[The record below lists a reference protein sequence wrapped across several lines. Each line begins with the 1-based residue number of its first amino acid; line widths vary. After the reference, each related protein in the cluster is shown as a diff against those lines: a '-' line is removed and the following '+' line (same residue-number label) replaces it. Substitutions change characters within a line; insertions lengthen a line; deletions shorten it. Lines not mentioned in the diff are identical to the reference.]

1 MNEELT
7 MLPVADIYPH
17 PDNPRKDVGDVTEL
31 ADSVKKRGILQN
43 LTVMPGHWTNGEWS
57 DEGYTT
63 LIGHRRTAAAKQ
75 AGIESAPCRIV
86 TGLTKNEQVSMMLE
100 ENMQRN
106 DLTIYEQA
114 ESFQLMLD
122 LGDTVET
129 LSDKTGFSKA
139 TIYHRLNLAK
149 LDHDVIKEKENDESF
164 QMSLKDMYELEKID
178 DVKERNRILSKAT
191 SSSNLKYEVERTVK
205 ERERKKFK
213 EEILSKIKELGIP
226 ESTENIQWNY
236 SEYEKMQVIELW
248 DYEGAR
254 LEPIEDTENVYY
266 RENGYYIYIC
276 RKKGADEIENEETE
290 GAAVDPKKKI
300 DKQIDKQIDEK
311 SKCIEEYTQTIKE
324 KIQEFADMIY
334 QEKIKIEDNRT
345 DMQVIIR
352 LCMKVGFE
360 NYDWETACG
369 MIDENFC
376 DYDED
381 EDKEKI
387 SKIMSMA
394 KRLPVTV
401 HLIGNL
407 IEAIKWKTLWRS
419 WNNTLNIENA
429 TIYMETYQEL
439 RRYGFQLEEDE
450 LKILKGTHPVYTEI
464 ADLTKQKEELS

>member
-1 MNEELT
+1 MSEELT

-31 ADSVKKRGILQN
+31 ADSIAKRGILQN
-43 LTVMPGHWTNGEWS
+43 LTVMPGHWMPDGEWS
-57 DEGYTT
+57 EDGYTT
-63 LIGHRRTAAAKQ
+63 LIGHRRTAAAKL

-86 TGLTKNEQVSMMLE
+86 TGLTKNEQISMMLE

-205 ERERKKFK
+205 EQERKKVK
-213 EEILSKIKELGIP
+213 EEILSKVKELGIP

-236 SEYEKMQVIELW
+236 SEYEKMQAIDLW
-248 DYEGAR
+248 NYVGAR

-276 RKKGADEIENEETE
+276 RKKDAAGENEDDGAGKSGRKKRQELIEEKGRRISEIEKNIKNKLEEF
-290 GAAVDPKKKI
+290 VDML
-300 DKQIDKQIDEK
+300 
-311 SKCIEEYTQTIKE
+311 YH
-324 KIQEFADMIY
+324 
-334 QEKIKIEDNRT
+334 EKIKIENNLT

-352 LCMKVGFE
+352 LCMEVEFE
-360 NYDWETACG
+360 NYGWEDACG
-369 MIDENFC
+369 MIDENFY

-407 IEAIKWKTLWRS
+407 IEAIKEKTLWQS
-419 WNNTLNIENA
+419 CNSTLNIENA

-450 LKILKGTHPVYTEI
+450 LKILKGTHPMYTEI

>member
-122 LGDTVET
+122 LGDTVES
-129 LSDKTGFSKA
+129 LSEKTGFAKS

-191 SSSNLKYEVERTVK
+191 SSSDLKYEVERTVK
-205 ERERKKFK
+205 ELERKRIK
-213 EEILSKIKELGIP
+213 EEILSKIKELGIQ
-226 ESTENIQWNY
+226 ESTKNIQWDGEFETLQTIN
-236 SEYEKMQVIELW
+236 LW
-248 DYEGAR
+248 NPEEAR
-254 LEPIEDTENVYY
+254 FEPIEDIENVYY
-266 RENGYYIYIC
+266 RDNGYYIYIC

-290 GAAVDPKKKI
+290 DAAVDPEKK
-300 DKQIDKQIDEK
+300 IDKQIDEK
-311 SKCIEEYTQTIKE
+311 SKCIAEFMNTIKE
-324 KIQEFADMIY
+324 KIQEFVDMLY
-334 QEKIKIEDNRT
+334 HEKIKIEDNLT
-345 DMQVIIR
+345 DMQVMIR
-352 LCMKVGFE
+352 LCMEVGFE
-360 NYDWETACG
+360 NYGWEDACG

-394 KRLPVTV
+394 KRLTVTV

-407 IEAIKWKTLWRS
+407 IEAIKWKKLWKS
-419 WNNTLNIENA
+419 WNNTLDIENA
-429 TIYMETYQEL
+429 TIYLKVYQEL

-450 LKILKGTHPVYTEI
+450 LKILKGTHPLYSEI

>member
-129 LSDKTGFSKA
+129 LSNKTGFSKA

-164 QMSLKDMYELEKID
+164 QMSLKDMYELEKIE

-191 SSSNLKYEVERTVK
+191 SSSDLKYEVERTVK
-205 ERERKKFK
+205 ELERKRIK
-213 EEILSKIKELGIP
+213 EEILSKIKELGIQ
-226 ESTENIQWNY
+226 ESTKNIQWDGEFETLQTIN
-236 SEYEKMQVIELW
+236 LW
-248 DYEGAR
+248 NPEEAR
-254 LEPIEDTENVYY
+254 FEPIEDTEDMYY
-266 RENGYYIYIC
+266 RDNGYYIYIC
-276 RKKGADEIENEETE
+276 RKKGTDETENEEIE
-290 GAAVDPKKKI
+290 DAAVDPEKK
-300 DKQIDKQIDEK
+300 IDKQIDEK
-311 SKCIEEYTQTIKE
+311 SKCIAEFMNTIKE
-324 KIQEFADMIY
+324 KIQEFVDMLY
-334 QEKIKIEDNRT
+334 HEKIKIEDNLT
-345 DMQVIIR
+345 DMQVMIR
-352 LCMKVGFE
+352 LCMEVGFE
-360 NYDWETACG
+360 NYDWEYACG
-369 MIDENFC
+369 MIDENFD

-394 KRLPVTV
+394 KRLPETV

-407 IEAIKWKTLWRS
+407 IEAIKYKTLWKD
-419 WNNTLNIENA
+419 WNNELDVENA
-429 TIYMETYQEL
+429 TIYLKVYQEL

-450 LKILKGTHPVYTEI
+450 LKILKGTHTLYTEI

>member
-1 MNEELT
+1 MSEELT

-57 DEGYTT
+57 YEGYTT

-122 LGDTVET
+122 LGDTVES
-129 LSDKTGFSKA
+129 LSEKTGFAKS

-178 DVKERNRILSKAT
+178 DVKERNRILSKAA

-205 ERERKKFK
+205 EQERKKVK
-213 EEILSKIKELGIP
+213 EEILSKVKELGIP

-236 SEYEKMQVIELW
+236 SEYEKMQAIDLW
-248 DYEGAR
+248 NYVGAR

-276 RKKGADEIENEETE
+276 RKKDAAGENEDDGAGKSGRKKRQELIEEKGRRISEIEKNIKNKLEEF
-290 GAAVDPKKKI
+290 VDML
-300 DKQIDKQIDEK
+300 
-311 SKCIEEYTQTIKE
+311 YH
-324 KIQEFADMIY
+324 
-334 QEKIKIEDNRT
+334 EKIKIENNLT

-352 LCMKVGFE
+352 LCMEVEFE
-360 NYDWETACG
+360 NYGWEDACG

-407 IEAIKWKTLWRS
+407 IEAIKWKTLWKS
-419 WNNTLNIENA
+419 WNNELNVENA
-429 TIYMETYQEL
+429 TIYMEVYKEL

-450 LKILKGTHPVYTEI
+450 LKILKGTHPLYTEI

>member
-1 MNEELT
+1 MSEELT

-31 ADSVKKRGILQN
+31 ADSIAKRGILQN
-43 LTVMPGHWTNGEWS
+43 LTVMPGHWMPDGEWS
-57 DEGYTT
+57 EDGYTT
-63 LIGHRRTAAAKQ
+63 LIGHRRTAAAKL
-75 AGIESAPCRIV
+75 ARIESAPCRIV
-86 TGLTKNEQVSMMLE
+86 TGLTKNEQISMMLE

-122 LGDTVET
+122 LGDTVES
-129 LSDKTGFSKA
+129 LSEKTGFAKS

-191 SSSNLKYEVERTVK
+191 SSRNLKYEVERTVK
-205 ERERKKFK
+205 ERERKKVK
-213 EEILSKIKELGIP
+213 EEILSKVKELGIP

-236 SEYEKMQVIELW
+236 SEYEKMQVIDLW

-266 RENGYYIYIC
+266 RESGCYIYIC
-276 RKKGADEIENEETE
+276 RKKGADETENEETE
-290 GAAVDPKKKI
+290 DAAVDPEEK
-300 DKQIDKQIDEK
+300 IDKQIDEK

-324 KIQEFADMIY
+324 KMQEFVDMLY
-334 QEKIKIEDNRT
+334 HEKIKVEDNLT

-352 LCMKVGFE
+352 LCMKAGFE
-360 NYDWETACG
+360 IYGWEDACG

-381 EDKEKI
+381 DDKEKI

-407 IEAIKWKTLWRS
+407 IDAMRWKTLWQS
-419 WNNTLNIENA
+419 WNNVLCVENA
-429 TIYMETYQEL
+429 TIYMEAYQEL

-450 LKILKGTHPVYTEI
+450 LKILKGTHPLYTEI

>member
-191 SSSNLKYEVERTVK
+191 SSSDLKYEVERTVK
-205 ERERKKFK
+205 ELERKRIK
-213 EEILSKIKELGIP
+213 EEILSKIKELGIQ
-226 ESTENIQWNY
+226 ESTKNIQWDGEFETLQTIN
-236 SEYEKMQVIELW
+236 LW
-248 DYEGAR
+248 NPEEAR
-254 LEPIEDTENVYY
+254 FEPIEDTEDMYY
-266 RENGYYIYIC
+266 RDNGYYIYIC
-276 RKKGADEIENEETE
+276 RKKGTDETENEETE
-290 GAAVDPKKKI
+290 DAAVDPEKK
-300 DKQIDKQIDEK
+300 IDKQIDEK
-311 SKCIEEYTQTIKE
+311 SKCIAEFMNTIKE
-324 KIQEFADMIY
+324 KIQEFVDMLY
-334 QEKIKIEDNRT
+334 QEKIKIEDNLT

-360 NYDWETACG
+360 NYDWQIACE
-369 MIDENFC
+369 MIDENFY

-381 EDKEKI
+381 EDEEKI
-387 SKIMSMA
+387 SKTMSMA

-407 IEAIKWKTLWRS
+407 IEAIEGKTLWQDG
-419 WNNTLNIENA
+419 NNVLCVENA

-450 LKILKGTHPVYTEI
+450 LKILKGTHPMYTEI

>member
-1 MNEELT
+1 MSEELT

-31 ADSVKKRGILQN
+31 ADSIAKRGILQN
-43 LTVMPGHWTNGEWS
+43 LTVMPGHWMPDGEWS
-57 DEGYTT
+57 EDGYTT
-63 LIGHRRTAAAKQ
+63 LIGHRRTAAAKL

-86 TGLTKNEQVSMMLE
+86 TGLTKNEQISMMLE

-226 ESTENIQWNY
+226 ESTENIQWNH
-236 SEYEKMQVIELW
+236 SEYEKMQVIDLW
-248 DYEGAR
+248 DYKGAR

-266 RENGYYIYIC
+266 RESGCYIYIC
-276 RKKGADEIENEETE
+276 RKKGADEIENED
-290 GAAVDPKKKI
+290 AAVDPEEK
-300 DKQIDKQIDEK
+300 IDKQIDEK
-311 SKCIEEYTQTIKE
+311 SKCIEEYTKTIKE
-324 KIQEFADMIY
+324 KIQEFAHMLH
-334 QEKIKIEDNRT
+334 QEKIKVEDNLT

-352 LCMKVGFE
+352 LCMKAGFE
-360 NYDWETACG
+360 IYGWEDACG

-381 EDKEKI
+381 DDKEKI

-407 IEAIKWKTLWRS
+407 IEVMRWKTLWQS

-450 LKILKGTHPVYTEI
+450 LKILKGTHPLYTEI
-464 ADLTKQKEELS
+464 ADLIKQKEELS

>member
-1 MNEELT
+1 MSEELT

-31 ADSVKKRGILQN
+31 ADSIAKRGILQN
-43 LTVMPGHWTNGEWS
+43 LTVMPGHWMPDGEWS
-57 DEGYTT
+57 EEGYTT
-63 LIGHRRTAAAKQ
+63 LIGHRRTAAAKLT
-75 AGIESAPCRIV
+75 GIESAPCRIV
-86 TGLTKNEQVSMMLE
+86 TGLTKNEQISMMLE

-178 DVKERNRILSKAT
+178 DVKERNRILSKAA

-205 ERERKKFK
+205 EQERKKVK
-213 EEILSKIKELGIP
+213 EEILSKVKELGIP

-236 SEYEKMQVIELW
+236 SEYEKMQAIDLW
-248 DYEGAR
+248 NCVGAR

-276 RKKGADEIENEETE
+276 RKKDAAGENEDDGAGKSGRKKRQELIEEKGRRISEIEKNIKNKLEEF
-290 GAAVDPKKKI
+290 VDML
-300 DKQIDKQIDEK
+300 
-311 SKCIEEYTQTIKE
+311 YH
-324 KIQEFADMIY
+324 
-334 QEKIKIEDNRT
+334 EKIKIEDNLT
-345 DMQVIIR
+345 DMQVMIR
-352 LCMKVGFE
+352 LCMEVGFE

-369 MIDENFC
+369 MIDENFY

-387 SKIMSMA
+387 SKIMSLA
-394 KRLPVTV
+394 KRLPETV

-407 IEAIKWKTLWRS
+407 IEAIKWKTLWQS
-419 WNNTLNIENA
+419 WNNELDVENA
-429 TIYMETYQEL
+429 TIYMEVYKEL

-450 LKILKGTHPVYTEI
+450 LKILKGTHTLYTEI

>member
-1 MNEELT
+1 MRQKT
-7 MLPVADIYPH
+7 
-17 PDNPRKDVGDVTEL
+17 
-31 ADSVKKRGILQN
+31 KKQK
-43 LTVMPGHWTNGEWS
+43 VQQ
-57 DEGYTT
+57 
-63 LIGHRRTAAAKQ
+63 LIR
-75 AGIESAPCRIV
+75 
-86 TGLTKNEQVSMMLE
+86 
-100 ENMQRN
+100 
-106 DLTIYEQA
+106 
-114 ESFQLMLD
+114 
-122 LGDTVET
+122 
-129 LSDKTGFSKA
+129 
-139 TIYHRLNLAK
+139 
-149 LDHDVIKEKENDESF
+149 
-164 QMSLKDMYELEKID
+164 
-178 DVKERNRILSKAT
+178 
-191 SSSNLKYEVERTVK
+191 
-205 ERERKKFK
+205 
-213 EEILSKIKELGIP
+213 
-226 ESTENIQWNY
+226 
-236 SEYEKMQVIELW
+236 
-248 DYEGAR
+248 
-254 LEPIEDTENVYY
+254 
-266 RENGYYIYIC
+266 
-276 RKKGADEIENEETE
+276 
-290 GAAVDPKKKI
+290 KKKI
-300 DKQIDKQIDEK
+300 DKKIDKQIDEK

-450 LKILKGTHPVYTEI
+450 LKILKGTHPMYTEI
-464 ADLTKQKEELS
+464 ADLTKQKEELQNA

>member
-1 MNEELT
+1 MSEELT

-31 ADSVKKRGILQN
+31 ADSIAKRGILQN
-43 LTVMPGHWTNGEWS
+43 LTVMPGHWMPDGEWS
-57 DEGYTT
+57 EEGYTT
-63 LIGHRRTAAAKQ
+63 LIGHRRTAAAKLT
-75 AGIESAPCRIV
+75 GIESAPCRIV
-86 TGLTKNEQVSMMLE
+86 TGLTKNEQISMMLE

-106 DLTIYEQA
+106 DLTIYELA
-114 ESFQLMLD
+114 ESFQLMLG

-178 DVKERNRILSKAT
+178 DVKERNRILSKAA

-205 ERERKKFK
+205 EQERKKVK
-213 EEILSKIKELGIP
+213 EEILSKVKELGIP

-236 SEYEKMQVIELW
+236 SEYEKMQAIDLW
-248 DYEGAR
+248 NYVGAR

-276 RKKGADEIENEETE
+276 RKKDAAGENEDDGAGKSGRKKRQELIEEKGRRISEIEKNIKNKLEEF
-290 GAAVDPKKKI
+290 VDML
-300 DKQIDKQIDEK
+300 
-311 SKCIEEYTQTIKE
+311 YH
-324 KIQEFADMIY
+324 
-334 QEKIKIEDNRT
+334 EKIKIEDNLT
-345 DMQVIIR
+345 DMQVMIR
-352 LCMKVGFE
+352 LCMEVGFE

-369 MIDENFC
+369 MIDENFY

-387 SKIMSMA
+387 SKIMSLA
-394 KRLPVTV
+394 KRLPETV

-407 IEAIKWKTLWRS
+407 IEAIKWKTLWQS
-419 WNNTLNIENA
+419 WNNELDVENA
-429 TIYMETYQEL
+429 TIYMEVYKEL

-450 LKILKGTHPVYTEI
+450 LKILKGTHTLYTEI

>member
-63 LIGHRRTAAAKQ
+63 LIGHRRTEAAKQ

-122 LGDTVET
+122 LGDTVES
-129 LSDKTGFSKA
+129 LSEKTGFAKS

-191 SSSNLKYEVERTVK
+191 SSSDLKYEVERTVK
-205 ERERKKFK
+205 ELERKRIK
-213 EEILSKIKELGIP
+213 EEILSKIKELGIQ
-226 ESTENIQWNY
+226 ESTKNIQWDGEFETLQTIN
-236 SEYEKMQVIELW
+236 LW
-248 DYEGAR
+248 NPEEAR
-254 LEPIEDTENVYY
+254 FEPIEDTEDMYY
-266 RENGYYIYIC
+266 RDNGYYIYIC
-276 RKKGADEIENEETE
+276 RKKGTDETENEETE
-290 GAAVDPKKKI
+290 DAAVDPEKK
-300 DKQIDKQIDEK
+300 IDKQIDEK
-311 SKCIEEYTQTIKE
+311 SKCIAEFMNTIKE
-324 KIQEFADMIY
+324 KIQEFVDMLY
-334 QEKIKIEDNRT
+334 HEKIKIEDNLT

-352 LCMKVGFE
+352 LCMEVGFE
-360 NYDWETACG
+360 NYDWETACE
-369 MIDENFC
+369 MIDENFY

-387 SKIMSMA
+387 FKIMSMA
-394 KRLPVTV
+394 KRLPETV

-407 IEAIKWKTLWRS
+407 IEAIKWKKLWQS
-419 WNNTLNIENA
+419 WNNELDVENA
-429 TIYMETYQEL
+429 TIYLKVYQEL

-450 LKILKGTHPVYTEI
+450 LKILKGTHPLYTEI

>member
-43 LTVMPGHWTNGEWS
+43 LTVMPGHWTNGDWC

-122 LGDTVET
+122 LGDTVES
-129 LSDKTGFSKA
+129 LSEKTGFAKS

-149 LDHDVIKEKENDESF
+149 LDHDVIKEKEDDESF

-205 ERERKKFK
+205 ERERKKVK
-213 EEILSKIKELGIP
+213 EEILS
-226 ESTENIQWNY
+226 
-236 SEYEKMQVIELW
+236 
-248 DYEGAR
+248 
-254 LEPIEDTENVYY
+254 
-266 RENGYYIYIC
+266 
-276 RKKGADEIENEETE
+276 
-290 GAAVDPKKKI
+290 
-300 DKQIDKQIDEK
+300 
-311 SKCIEEYTQTIKE
+311 
-324 KIQEFADMIY
+324 
-334 QEKIKIEDNRT
+334 
-345 DMQVIIR
+345 
-352 LCMKVGFE
+352 
-360 NYDWETACG
+360 
-369 MIDENFC
+369 
-376 DYDED
+376 
-381 EDKEKI
+381 
-387 SKIMSMA
+387 
-394 KRLPVTV
+394 
-401 HLIGNL
+401 
-407 IEAIKWKTLWRS
+407 
-419 WNNTLNIENA
+419 
-429 TIYMETYQEL
+429 
-439 RRYGFQLEEDE
+439 
-450 LKILKGTHPVYTEI
+450 
-464 ADLTKQKEELS
+464 

>member
-1 MNEELT
+1 MSEELT

-122 LGDTVET
+122 LGDTVES
-129 LSDKTGFSKA
+129 LSEKTGFAKS

-149 LDHDVIKEKENDESF
+149 LDHDVIKEKEDDESF

-191 SSSNLKYEVERTVK
+191 SSSDLKYEVERTVK
-205 ERERKKFK
+205 ELERKRIK
-213 EEILSKIKELGIP
+213 EEILSKIKELGIQ
-226 ESTENIQWNY
+226 ESTKNIQWDGEFETLQTIN
-236 SEYEKMQVIELW
+236 LW
-248 DYEGAR
+248 NPEEAR
-254 LEPIEDTENVYY
+254 FEPIEDTENVYY
-266 RENGYYIYIC
+266 RDNGYYIYIC
-276 RKKGADEIENEETE
+276 RKKGADEIENEETAE
-290 GAAVDPKKKI
+290 TEDAAVDPEKK
-300 DKQIDKQIDEK
+300 IDKQIDEK
-311 SKCIEEYTQTIKE
+311 SKCIAEFMNTIKE
-324 KIQEFADMIY
+324 KIQEFADMLHH
-334 QEKIKIEDNRT
+334 EKIKIKDNLT

-352 LCMKVGFE
+352 LCMEVGFE
-360 NYDWETACG
+360 DYGLEDACG
-369 MIDENFC
+369 MIDENFY

-419 WNNTLNIENA
+419 WNNTLDIENA

-450 LKILKGTHPVYTEI
+450 LKILKGTHPMYTEI

>member
-1 MNEELT
+1 MSEELT

-31 ADSVKKRGILQN
+31 ADSIAKRGILQN
-43 LTVMPGHWTNGEWS
+43 LTVMPGHWMPDGEWS
-57 DEGYTT
+57 EDRYTT
-63 LIGHRRTAAAKQ
+63 LIGHRRTAAAKL
-75 AGIESAPCRIV
+75 AGIESAPCCIV
-86 TGLTKNEQVSMMLE
+86 TGLTKNEQISMMLE

-122 LGDTVET
+122 LGDTVES
-129 LSDKTGFSKA
+129 LSEKTGFAKS

-226 ESTENIQWNY
+226 ESTENIQWNH
-236 SEYEKMQVIELW
+236 SEYEKMQVIDLW
-248 DYEGAR
+248 DYKGAR

-266 RENGYYIYIC
+266 RDNGCYIYIC
-276 RKKGADEIENEETE
+276 RKKGTDETENEETE
-290 GAAVDPKKKI
+290 DAAVDPEEK
-300 DKQIDKQIDEK
+300 IDKQIDEK
-311 SKCIEEYTQTIKE
+311 SKCIEEYTKTIKE
-324 KIQEFADMIY
+324 KIQEFADMLY
-334 QEKIKIEDNRT
+334 HEKIKIEDNLT

-360 NYDWETACG
+360 NYDWEDACG
-369 MIDENFC
+369 IIDENFY

-381 EDKEKI
+381 DDKEKI

-394 KRLPVTV
+394 KRLPVTI

-407 IEAIKWKTLWRS
+407 IEAMRWKTLWKS
-419 WNNTLNIENA
+419 WNNVLCVENA

-450 LKILKGTHPVYTEI
+450 LKILKGTHPLYTEI

>member
-1 MNEELT
+1 MSEELT

-31 ADSVKKRGILQN
+31 ADSIAKRGILQN
-43 LTVMPGHWTNGEWS
+43 LTVMPGHWMPDGEWS
-57 DEGYTT
+57 EDGYTT
-63 LIGHRRTAAAKQ
+63 LIGHRRTAAAKL

-86 TGLTKNEQVSMMLE
+86 TGLTKNEQISMMLE

-191 SSSNLKYEVERTVK
+191 SSSDLKYEVERTVK
-205 ERERKKFK
+205 ELERKRIK
-213 EEILSKIKELGIP
+213 EEILSKIKELGIQ
-226 ESTENIQWNY
+226 ESTKNIQWDGEFETLQTIN
-236 SEYEKMQVIELW
+236 LW
-248 DYEGAR
+248 NPEEAR
-254 LEPIEDTENVYY
+254 FEPIEDIEDMYY
-266 RENGYYIYIC
+266 RDNGYYIYIC
-276 RKKGADEIENEETE
+276 RKKGTDEIENEETAE
-290 GAAVDPKKKI
+290 TEDAAVDPEKK
-300 DKQIDKQIDEK
+300 IDKQIDEK
-311 SKCIEEYTQTIKE
+311 SKCIAEFMNTIKE
-324 KIQEFADMIY
+324 KIQEFVDMLY
-334 QEKIKIEDNRT
+334 HEKIKIEDNLT
-345 DMQVIIR
+345 DMQVMIR

-360 NYDWETACG
+360 NYDWKTACG
-369 MIDENFC
+369 MIDENFY

-407 IEAIKWKTLWRS
+407 IEAIKWKTLWQS

-450 LKILKGTHPVYTEI
+450 LKILKGTHPLYTEI

>member
-122 LGDTVET
+122 LGDTVES
-129 LSDKTGFSKA
+129 LSEKTGFAKS

-191 SSSNLKYEVERTVK
+191 SSSDLKYEVERTVK
-205 ERERKKFK
+205 ELERKRIK
-213 EEILSKIKELGIP
+213 EEILSKIKELGIQ
-226 ESTENIQWNY
+226 ESTKNIQWDGEFETLQTIN
-236 SEYEKMQVIELW
+236 LW
-248 DYEGAR
+248 NPEEAR
-254 LEPIEDTENVYY
+254 FEPIEDTEDMYY
-266 RENGYYIYIC
+266 RDNGYYIYIC
-276 RKKGADEIENEETE
+276 RKKGTDETENEETE
-290 GAAVDPKKKI
+290 DAAVDPEKK
-300 DKQIDKQIDEK
+300 IDKQIDEK
-311 SKCIEEYTQTIKE
+311 SKCIAEFMNTIKE
-324 KIQEFADMIY
+324 KIQEFVDMLY
-334 QEKIKIEDNRT
+334 HEKIKIEDNLT

-352 LCMKVGFE
+352 LCMEVGFE
-360 NYDWETACG
+360 NYDWETACE
-369 MIDENFC
+369 MIDENFY

-387 SKIMSMA
+387 SKIMSLA
-394 KRLPVTV
+394 KRLPETV

-450 LKILKGTHPVYTEI
+450 LKILKGTHPMYTEI

>member
-1 MNEELT
+1 MSEELT

-31 ADSVKKRGILQN
+31 ADSIAKRGILQN
-43 LTVMPGHWTNGEWS
+43 LTVMPGHWMPDGEWS
-57 DEGYTT
+57 EDGYTT
-63 LIGHRRTAAAKQ
+63 LIGHRRTAAAKL
-75 AGIESAPCRIV
+75 AGIGSAPCRIV
-86 TGLTKNEQVSMMLE
+86 IGLNKNEQISMMLE

-178 DVKERNRILSKAT
+178 DVKERK
-191 SSSNLKYEVERTVK
+191 
-205 ERERKKFK
+205 RKKVK
-213 EEILSKIKELGIP
+213 EEILSKIEELGIP

-236 SEYEKMQVIELW
+236 SEYEKMQVINLW

-266 RENGYYIYIC
+266 RNNGYYIYIC
-276 RKKGADEIENEETE
+276 RKKGTDETENEETE
-290 GAAVDPKKKI
+290 GAAVDPKKK
-300 DKQIDKQIDEK
+300 IDKQIDEK

-324 KIQEFADMIY
+324 KIQEFTDMLY
-334 QEKIKIEDNRT
+334 HEKIKIEDNLT

-352 LCMKVGFE
+352 LCMEVGFE
-360 NYDWETACG
+360 DYGLEDACG
-369 MIDENFC
+369 MIDENFY

-407 IEAIKWKTLWRS
+407 IEAIKRKRLWQS

-429 TIYMETYQEL
+429 TIYMEAYQEL
-439 RRYGFQLEEDE
+439 RRYGFKLEEDE
-450 LKILKGTHPVYTEI
+450 LKILKGTHPLYTEI

>member
-122 LGDTVET
+122 LGDTVES
-129 LSDKTGFSKA
+129 LSEKTGFAKS

-191 SSSNLKYEVERTVK
+191 SSSDLKYEVERTVK
-205 ERERKKFK
+205 ELERKRIK
-213 EEILSKIKELGIP
+213 EEILSKIKELGIQ
-226 ESTENIQWNY
+226 ESTKNIRWDGEFETLQTINLWNPK
-236 SEYEKMQVIELW
+236 E
-248 DYEGAR
+248 AR
-254 LEPIEDTENVYY
+254 FEPIEDTEDMYY
-266 RENGYYIYIC
+266 RDNGYYIYIC
-276 RKKGADEIENEETE
+276 RKKGTDETENEETE
-290 GAAVDPKKKI
+290 DAAVDPEKK
-300 DKQIDKQIDEK
+300 IDKQIDEK
-311 SKCIEEYTQTIKE
+311 SKCIAEFMNTIKE
-324 KIQEFADMIY
+324 KIQEFVDMLY
-334 QEKIKIEDNRT
+334 HEKIKIEDNLT

-352 LCMKVGFE
+352 LCMEVGFE

-369 MIDENFC
+369 MIDENFY

-387 SKIMSMA
+387 SKIMSLA
-394 KRLPVTV
+394 KRLPETV

-407 IEAIKWKTLWRS
+407 IEAIKRKTLWQS
-419 WNNTLNIENA
+419 WNNELDVENA
-429 TIYMETYQEL
+429 TIYMEVYKEL

-450 LKILKGTHPVYTEI
+450 LKILKGTHTLYTEI

>member
-31 ADSVKKRGILQN
+31 ADSIAKRHILQN
-43 LTVMPGHWTNGEWS
+43 LTVMPGHWMPDGEWS
-57 DEGYTT
+57 EDGYTT
-63 LIGHRRTAAAKQ
+63 LIGHRRTAAAKL

-86 TGLTKNEQVSMMLE
+86 TGLTKNEQISMMLE

-106 DLTIYEQA
+106 DLTINEQA

-122 LGDTVET
+122 LGDTVES
-129 LSDKTGFSKA
+129 LSEKTGFAKS

-149 LDHDVIKEKENDESF
+149 LDHDVIKKKEDDESF

-205 ERERKKFK
+205 ERERKKVK

-226 ESTENIQWNY
+226 ESTENIQWNN
-236 SEYEKMQVIELW
+236 SEYEKMQAIDLW
-248 DYEGAR
+248 NYVGAR

-276 RKKGADEIENEETE
+276 RKKGTDEIENEETE

-300 DKQIDKQIDEK
+300 DKQIDEK
-311 SKCIEEYTQTIKE
+311 SKCIEEYTQKIKE
-324 KIQEFADMIY
+324 KIQEFADMLY
-334 QEKIKIEDNRT
+334 QEKIKIEDNLT

-352 LCMKVGFE
+352 LCMEVGFE
-360 NYDWETACG
+360 DYGLEDACG

-381 EDKEKI
+381 EDEEKI
-387 SKIMSMA
+387 SKTMSMA

-407 IEAIKWKTLWRS
+407 IEAIKRKSLWRS
-419 WNNTLNIENA
+419 WNNTLDIENA
-429 TIYMETYQEL
+429 TIYMEAYQEL

-450 LKILKGTHPVYTEI
+450 LKILKGTHPLYTEI

>member
-122 LGDTVET
+122 LGDTVES
-129 LSDKTGFSKA
+129 LSEKTGFAKS

-191 SSSNLKYEVERTVK
+191 SSSDLKYEVERTVK
-205 ERERKKFK
+205 ELERKRIK
-213 EEILSKIKELGIP
+213 EEILSKIKELGIQ
-226 ESTENIQWNY
+226 ESTKNIQWDGEFETLQTIN
-236 SEYEKMQVIELW
+236 LW
-248 DYEGAR
+248 NPEETR
-254 LEPIEDTENVYY
+254 FEPIEDTEDMYY
-266 RENGYYIYIC
+266 RDNGYYIYIC
-276 RKKGADEIENEETE
+276 RKKGTDETE
-290 GAAVDPKKKI
+290 DAAVDPEKK
-300 DKQIDKQIDEK
+300 IDKQIDEK
-311 SKCIEEYTQTIKE
+311 SNCIEEYTNTIKE
-324 KIQEFADMIY
+324 KIQEFADMLY
-334 QEKIKIEDNRT
+334 HEKIKIEDNLT
-345 DMQVIIR
+345 DMQVMIR

-360 NYDWETACG
+360 NYDWEYACV
-369 MIDENFC
+369 MIDENFY

-387 SKIMSMA
+387 FKIMSMA
-394 KRLPVTV
+394 KRLPETV

-407 IEAIKWKTLWRS
+407 IEAIKWKTLWQS

-429 TIYMETYQEL
+429 TIYMEAYQEL

-450 LKILKGTHPVYTEI
+450 LKILKGTHTLYTEI

>member
-57 DEGYTT
+57 YEGYTT
-63 LIGHRRTAAAKQ
+63 LIGHRRTAQ
-75 AGIESAPCRIV
+75 PSRPYRSAPCRIV

-122 LGDTVET
+122 LGDTVES
-129 LSDKTGFSKA
+129 LSEKTGFAKS

-178 DVKERNRILSKAT
+178 DVKERNRILSKAA

-205 ERERKKFK
+205 EQERKKVK
-213 EEILSKIKELGIP
+213 EEILSKVKELGIP

-236 SEYEKMQVIELW
+236 SEYEKMQAIDLW
-248 DYEGAR
+248 NYVGAR

-276 RKKGADEIENEETE
+276 RKKDAAGENEDDGAGKSGRKKRQELIEEKGRRISEIEKNIKNKLEEF
-290 GAAVDPKKKI
+290 VDML
-300 DKQIDKQIDEK
+300 
-311 SKCIEEYTQTIKE
+311 YH
-324 KIQEFADMIY
+324 
-334 QEKIKIEDNRT
+334 EKIKIENNLT

-352 LCMKVGFE
+352 LCMEVEFE
-360 NYDWETACG
+360 NYGWEDACG

-407 IEAIKWKTLWRS
+407 IEAIKWKTLWKS
-419 WNNTLNIENA
+419 WNNELNVENA
-429 TIYMETYQEL
+429 TIYMEVYKEL

-450 LKILKGTHPVYTEI
+450 LKILKGTHTLYTEI

>member
-1 MNEELT
+1 MSEELT

-31 ADSVKKRGILQN
+31 ADSIAKRGILQN
-43 LTVMPGHWTNGEWS
+43 LTVMPGHWMPDGEWS
-57 DEGYTT
+57 EEGYTT
-63 LIGHRRTAAAKQ
+63 LIGHRRTAAAKLT
-75 AGIESAPCRIV
+75 GIESAPCRIV
-86 TGLTKNEQVSMMLE
+86 TGLTKNEQISMMLE

-106 DLTIYEQA
+106 DLTIYELA

-178 DVKERNRILSKAT
+178 DVKERNRILSKAA

-205 ERERKKFK
+205 EQERKKVK
-213 EEILSKIKELGIP
+213 EEILSKVKELGIP

-236 SEYEKMQVIELW
+236 SEYEKMQAIDLW
-248 DYEGAR
+248 NYVGAR

-276 RKKGADEIENEETE
+276 RKKDAAGENEDDGAGKSGRKKRQELIEEKGRRISEIEKNIKNKLEEF
-290 GAAVDPKKKI
+290 VDML
-300 DKQIDKQIDEK
+300 
-311 SKCIEEYTQTIKE
+311 YH
-324 KIQEFADMIY
+324 
-334 QEKIKIEDNRT
+334 EKIKIEDNLT
-345 DMQVIIR
+345 DMQVMIR
-352 LCMKVGFE
+352 LCMEVGFE

-369 MIDENFC
+369 MIDENFY

-387 SKIMSMA
+387 SKIMSLA
-394 KRLPVTV
+394 KRLPETV

-407 IEAIKWKTLWRS
+407 IEAIKWKTLWQS
-419 WNNTLNIENA
+419 WNNELDVENA
-429 TIYMETYQEL
+429 TIYMEVYKEL

-450 LKILKGTHPVYTEI
+450 LKILKGTHTLYTEI

>member
-1 MNEELT
+1 MSEELT

-31 ADSVKKRGILQN
+31 ADSIAKRGILQN
-43 LTVMPGHWTNGEWS
+43 LTVMPGHWMPDGEWS
-57 DEGYTT
+57 EDGYTT
-63 LIGHRRTAAAKQ
+63 LIGHRRTAAAKL

-86 TGLTKNEQVSMMLE
+86 TGLTKNEQISMMLE

-122 LGDTVET
+122 LGDTVES
-129 LSDKTGFSKA
+129 LSEKTGFAKS

-205 ERERKKFK
+205 ERERKKVK
-213 EEILSKIKELGIP
+213 EEILSKVKELGIP

-236 SEYEKMQVIELW
+236 SEYEKMQEF
-248 DYEGAR
+248 
-254 LEPIEDTENVYY
+254 
-266 RENGYYIYIC
+266 
-276 RKKGADEIENEETE
+276 
-290 GAAVDPKKKI
+290 VDML
-300 DKQIDKQIDEK
+300 
-311 SKCIEEYTQTIKE
+311 YH
-324 KIQEFADMIY
+324 
-334 QEKIKIEDNRT
+334 EKIKVEDNLT

-352 LCMKVGFE
+352 LCMKARFE
-360 NYDWETACG
+360 IYGWEDACG

-381 EDKEKI
+381 DDKEKI

-407 IEAIKWKTLWRS
+407 IDAMRWKTLWQSR
-419 WNNTLNIENA
+419 NNTLNIENA

-450 LKILKGTHPVYTEI
+450 LKILKGTHPLYTEI

>member
-122 LGDTVET
+122 LGDTVES
-129 LSDKTGFSKA
+129 LSGKTGFAKS

-191 SSSNLKYEVERTVK
+191 SSSDLKYEVERTVK
-205 ERERKKFK
+205 ELERKRIK
-213 EEILSKIKELGIP
+213 EEILSKIKELGIQ
-226 ESTENIQWNY
+226 ESTKNIQWDGEFETLQTIN
-236 SEYEKMQVIELW
+236 LW
-248 DYEGAR
+248 NPEEAR
-254 LEPIEDTENVYY
+254 FEPIEDTEDMYY
-266 RENGYYIYIC
+266 RDNGYYIYIC
-276 RKKGADEIENEETE
+276 RKKGADEIENEETAE
-290 GAAVDPKKKI
+290 TEDAAVDPEKK
-300 DKQIDKQIDEK
+300 IDKQIDEK
-311 SKCIEEYTQTIKE
+311 SKCIAEFMNTIKE
-324 KIQEFADMIY
+324 KIQEFADMLY
-334 QEKIKIEDNRT
+334 HEKIKIEDNLT

-352 LCMKVGFE
+352 LCMEVGFE
-360 NYDWETACG
+360 NYGWEDACG

-407 IEAIKWKTLWRS
+407 IEAIKWKTLWKS
-419 WNNTLNIENA
+419 WNNELNVENA
-429 TIYMETYQEL
+429 TIYMEVYKEL

-450 LKILKGTHPVYTEI
+450 LKILKGTHPLYTEI

>member
-86 TGLTKNEQVSMMLE
+86 TGLTKNEQISMMLE

-191 SSSNLKYEVERTVK
+191 SSSDLKYEVERTVK
-205 ERERKKFK
+205 ELERKRIK
-213 EEILSKIKELGIP
+213 EEILSKIKELGIQ
-226 ESTENIQWNY
+226 ESTKNIQWDGEFETLQTIN
-236 SEYEKMQVIELW
+236 LW
-248 DYEGAR
+248 NPEEAR
-254 LEPIEDTENVYY
+254 FEPIEDTEDMYY
-266 RENGYYIYIC
+266 RDNGYYIYIC

-290 GAAVDPKKKI
+290 DAAVDPEKK
-300 DKQIDKQIDEK
+300 IDKQIDEK
-311 SKCIEEYTQTIKE
+311 SKCIAEFMNTIKE
-324 KIQEFADMIY
+324 KIQEFVDMLY
-334 QEKIKIEDNRT
+334 HEKIKIEDNLT
-345 DMQVIIR
+345 DMQVMIR
-352 LCMKVGFE
+352 LCMEVGFE

-369 MIDENFC
+369 MIDENFY

-387 SKIMSMA
+387 SKIMSLA
-394 KRLPVTV
+394 KRLPETV

-407 IEAIKWKTLWRS
+407 IEAIKWKTLWQS
-419 WNNTLNIENA
+419 WNNELDVENA
-429 TIYMETYQEL
+429 TIYMEVYKEL

-450 LKILKGTHPVYTEI
+450 LKILKGTHTLYTEI

>member
-1 MNEELT
+1 MSEELT

-31 ADSVKKRGILQN
+31 ADSIAKRGILQN
-43 LTVMPGHWTNGEWS
+43 LTVMPGHWMPDGEWS
-57 DEGYTT
+57 EDGYTT
-63 LIGHRRTAAAKQ
+63 LIGHRRTAAAKLT
-75 AGIESAPCRIV
+75 GIESAPCRIV
-86 TGLTKNEQVSMMLE
+86 TGLTKNEQISMMLE

-122 LGDTVET
+122 LGDTVES
-129 LSDKTGFSKA
+129 LSEKTGFAKS

-149 LDHDVIKEKENDESF
+149 LDHDVIKKKEDDESF

-178 DVKERNRILSKAT
+178 DVKERNRILSKAA

-205 ERERKKFK
+205 EQERKKVK
-213 EEILSKIKELGIP
+213 EEILSKVKELGIP

-236 SEYEKMQVIELW
+236 SEYEKMQAIDLW
-248 DYEGAR
+248 NYVGAR

-276 RKKGADEIENEETE
+276 RKKDAAGENEDDGAGKSGRKKRQELIEEKGRRISEIEKNIKNKLEEF
-290 GAAVDPKKKI
+290 VDML
-300 DKQIDKQIDEK
+300 
-311 SKCIEEYTQTIKE
+311 YH
-324 KIQEFADMIY
+324 
-334 QEKIKIEDNRT
+334 EKIKIEDNLT
-345 DMQVIIR
+345 DMQVMIR
-352 LCMKVGFE
+352 LCMEVGFE

-369 MIDENFC
+369 MIDENFY

-387 SKIMSMA
+387 SKIMSLA
-394 KRLPVTV
+394 KRLPETV

-407 IEAIKWKTLWRS
+407 IEAIKWKTLWQS
-419 WNNTLNIENA
+419 WNNELDVENA
-429 TIYMETYQEL
+429 TIYMEVYKEL

-450 LKILKGTHPVYTEI
+450 LKILKGTHTLYTEI

>member
-1 MNEELT
+1 MSEELT

-31 ADSVKKRGILQN
+31 ADSIAKRGILQN
-43 LTVMPGHWTNGEWS
+43 LTVMPGHWMPDGEWS
-57 DEGYTT
+57 EEGYTT
-63 LIGHRRTAAAKQ
+63 LIGHRRTAAAKLT
-75 AGIESAPCRIV
+75 GIESAPCRIV
-86 TGLTKNEQVSMMLE
+86 TGLTKNEQISMMLE

-178 DVKERNRILSKAT
+178 DVKERNRILSKAA

-205 ERERKKFK
+205 EQERKKVK
-213 EEILSKIKELGIP
+213 EEILSKVKELGIP

-236 SEYEKMQVIELW
+236 SEYEKMQAIDLW
-248 DYEGAR
+248 NYVGAR

-276 RKKGADEIENEETE
+276 RKKDAAGENEDDGAGKSGRKKRQELIEEKGRRISEIEKNIKNKLEEF
-290 GAAVDPKKKI
+290 VDML
-300 DKQIDKQIDEK
+300 
-311 SKCIEEYTQTIKE
+311 YH
-324 KIQEFADMIY
+324 
-334 QEKIKIEDNRT
+334 EKIKIENNLT

-352 LCMKVGFE
+352 LCMEVEFE
-360 NYDWETACG
+360 NYGWEDACG

-407 IEAIKWKTLWRS
+407 IEAIKWKTLWKS
-419 WNNTLNIENA
+419 WNNELNVENA
-429 TIYMETYQEL
+429 TIYMEVYKEL

-450 LKILKGTHPVYTEI
+450 LKILKGTHPLYTEI
-464 ADLTKQKEELS
+464 ADLTKQKEELQNA

>member
-86 TGLTKNEQVSMMLE
+86 TGLTKNEQISMMLE

-191 SSSNLKYEVERTVK
+191 SSSDLKYEVERTVK
-205 ERERKKFK
+205 ELERKRIK
-213 EEILSKIKELGIP
+213 EEILSKIKELGIQ
-226 ESTENIQWNY
+226 ESTKNIQWDGEFETLQTIN
-236 SEYEKMQVIELW
+236 LW
-248 DYEGAR
+248 NPEEAR
-254 LEPIEDTENVYY
+254 FEPIEDTEDMYY
-266 RENGYYIYIC
+266 RDNGYYIYIC
-276 RKKGADEIENEETE
+276 RKKGTDETENEETE
-290 GAAVDPKKKI
+290 DAAVDPEKK
-300 DKQIDKQIDEK
+300 IDKQIDEK
-311 SKCIEEYTQTIKE
+311 SKCIAEFMNTIKE
-324 KIQEFADMIY
+324 KIQEFVDMLY
-334 QEKIKIEDNRT
+334 HEKIKIEDNLT
-345 DMQVIIR
+345 DMQVMIR
-352 LCMKVGFE
+352 LCMEVGFE
-360 NYDWETACG
+360 NHDWEYACV
-369 MIDENFC
+369 MIDENFD

-394 KRLPVTV
+394 KRLPETV

-407 IEAIKWKTLWRS
+407 IEAIKWKTLWQS
-419 WNNTLNIENA
+419 WNNELDVENA
-429 TIYMETYQEL
+429 TIYLKVYQEL

-450 LKILKGTHPVYTEI
+450 LKILKGTHPLYTEI

>member
-129 LSDKTGFSKA
+129 LSNKTGFSKA

-164 QMSLKDMYELEKID
+164 QMSLKDMYELEKIE

-191 SSSNLKYEVERTVK
+191 SSSDLKYEVERTVK
-205 ERERKKFK
+205 ERERKKVK
-213 EEILSKIKELGIP
+213 EEIRSKLKELGIP
-226 ESTENIQWNY
+226 ETTENIQWNY
-236 SEYEKMQVIELW
+236 SEYEKMQAIDLW
-248 DYEGAR
+248 NYVGAR

-276 RKKGADEIENEETE
+276 RKKDAAGENEDDGAGKSGRKKRQELIEEKGRRISEIEKNIKNKLEEF
-290 GAAVDPKKKI
+290 VDML
-300 DKQIDKQIDEK
+300 
-311 SKCIEEYTQTIKE
+311 YH
-324 KIQEFADMIY
+324 
-334 QEKIKIEDNRT
+334 EKIKIENNLT

-352 LCMKVGFE
+352 LCMEVEFE
-360 NYDWETACG
+360 NYGWEDACG

-407 IEAIKWKTLWRS
+407 IEAIKWKTLWKS
-419 WNNTLNIENA
+419 WNNELNVENA
-429 TIYMETYQEL
+429 TIYMEVYKEL

-450 LKILKGTHPVYTEI
+450 LKILKGTHPLYTEI

>member
-122 LGDTVET
+122 LGDTVES
-129 LSDKTGFSKA
+129 LSEKTGFAKS

-149 LDHDVIKEKENDESF
+149 LDHDVIKEKEDDESF

-191 SSSNLKYEVERTVK
+191 SSSDLKYEVERTVK
-205 ERERKKFK
+205 ERERKKVK
-213 EEILSKIKELGIP
+213 EEIRSKLKELGIQ
-226 ESTENIQWNY
+226 ESTKNIQWDGEFETLQTIN
-236 SEYEKMQVIELW
+236 LW
-248 DYEGAR
+248 NPEEAR
-254 LEPIEDTENVYY
+254 FEPIEDTEDMYY
-266 RENGYYIYIC
+266 RDNGYYIYIC
-276 RKKGADEIENEETE
+276 RKKGTDETENEETE
-290 GAAVDPKKKI
+290 DAAVDPEKK
-300 DKQIDKQIDEK
+300 IDKQIDEK
-311 SKCIEEYTQTIKE
+311 SKCIAEFMNTIKE
-324 KIQEFADMIY
+324 KIQEFADMLY

-352 LCMKVGFE
+352 LCMEVGFE
-360 NYDWETACG
+360 NYDWETVCG

-387 SKIMSMA
+387 FKIMSMA

-407 IEAIKWKTLWRS
+407 IEAINWKTLWQD
-419 WNNTLNIENA
+419 WNNVLCVENA
-429 TIYMETYQEL
+429 TIYMKAYQEL

-450 LKILKGTHPVYTEI
+450 LKILKGTHPMYTEI

>member
-1 MNEELT
+1 MSEELT

-31 ADSVKKRGILQN
+31 ADSIAKRGILQN
-43 LTVMPGHWTNGEWS
+43 LTVMPGHWMPDGEWS
-57 DEGYTT
+57 EDGYTT
-63 LIGHRRTAAAKQ
+63 LIGHRRIAAAKL

-122 LGDTVET
+122 LGDTVES
-129 LSDKTGFSKA
+129 LSEKTGFAKS

-149 LDHDVIKEKENDESF
+149 LDHDVIKEKEDDESF

-178 DVKERNRILSKAT
+178 DVKERNRILSKAA

-205 ERERKKFK
+205 EQERKKVK
-213 EEILSKIKELGIP
+213 EEILSKVKELGIP

-236 SEYEKMQVIELW
+236 SEYEKMQAIDLW
-248 DYEGAR
+248 NYVGAR

-276 RKKGADEIENEETE
+276 RKKDAAGENEDDGAGKSGRKKRQELIEEKGRRISEIEKNIKNKLEEF
-290 GAAVDPKKKI
+290 VDML
-300 DKQIDKQIDEK
+300 
-311 SKCIEEYTQTIKE
+311 YH
-324 KIQEFADMIY
+324 
-334 QEKIKIEDNRT
+334 EKIKIEDNLT
-345 DMQVIIR
+345 DMQVMIR
-352 LCMKVGFE
+352 LCMEVGFE
-360 NYDWETACG
+360 NYDWKTACG
-369 MIDENFC
+369 MIDENFY

-387 SKIMSMA
+387 SKIMSLA
-394 KRLPVTV
+394 KRLPETV

-407 IEAIKWKTLWRS
+407 IEAIKWKTLWQS
-419 WNNTLNIENA
+419 WNNELDVENA
-429 TIYMETYQEL
+429 TIYMEVYKEL

-450 LKILKGTHPVYTEI
+450 LKILKGTHTLYTEI

>member
-122 LGDTVET
+122 LGDTVES
-129 LSDKTGFSKA
+129 LSEKTGFAKS

-191 SSSNLKYEVERTVK
+191 SSSDLKYEVERTVK
-205 ERERKKFK
+205 ELERKRIK
-213 EEILSKIKELGIP
+213 EEILSKIKELGIQ
-226 ESTENIQWNY
+226 ESTKNIQWDGEFETLQTIN
-236 SEYEKMQVIELW
+236 LW
-248 DYEGAR
+248 NPEEAR
-254 LEPIEDTENVYY
+254 FEPIEDTEDMYY
-266 RENGYYIYIC
+266 RDNGYYIYIC
-276 RKKGADEIENEETE
+276 RKKGTDETENEETE
-290 GAAVDPKKKI
+290 DAAVDPEKK
-300 DKQIDKQIDEK
+300 IDKQIDEK
-311 SKCIEEYTQTIKE
+311 SKCIAEFMNTIKE
-324 KIQEFADMIY
+324 KIQEFVDMLY
-334 QEKIKIEDNRT
+334 HEKIKIEDNLT

-352 LCMKVGFE
+352 LCMEVGFE
-360 NYDWETACG
+360 NYDWETACE
-369 MIDENFC
+369 MIDENFY

-387 SKIMSMA
+387 SKIMSLA
-394 KRLPVTV
+394 KRLPETV

-407 IEAIKWKTLWRS
+407 IEAIKWKTLWQS
-419 WNNTLNIENA
+419 WNNELDVENA
-429 TIYMETYQEL
+429 TIYMEVYKEL

-450 LKILKGTHPVYTEI
+450 LKILKGTHTLYTEI

>member
-1 MNEELT
+1 MSEELT

-31 ADSVKKRGILQN
+31 ADSIAKRGILQN
-43 LTVMPGHWTNGEWS
+43 LTVMPGHWMPDGEWS
-57 DEGYTT
+57 EDGYTT
-63 LIGHRRTAAAKQ
+63 LIGHRRTAAAKL

-86 TGLTKNEQVSMMLE
+86 TGLTKNEQISMMLE

-122 LGDTVET
+122 LGDTVES
-129 LSDKTGFSKA
+129 LSEKTGFAKS

-205 ERERKKFK
+205 EQERKKRQELI
-213 EEILSKIKELGIP
+213 EE
-226 ESTENIQWNY
+226 
-236 SEYEKMQVIELW
+236 
-248 DYEGAR
+248 
-254 LEPIEDTENVYY
+254 
-266 RENGYYIYIC
+266 
-276 RKKGADEIENEETE
+276 KGRRISEIEKNIKNKLEEF
-290 GAAVDPKKKI
+290 VDML
-300 DKQIDKQIDEK
+300 
-311 SKCIEEYTQTIKE
+311 YH
-324 KIQEFADMIY
+324 
-334 QEKIKIEDNRT
+334 EKIKIENNLT

-352 LCMKVGFE
+352 MCMEVGFE
-360 NYDWETACG
+360 YGWEDACG
-369 MIDENFC
+369 MIDENFY
-376 DYDED
+376 DYDDD

-407 IEAIKWKTLWRS
+407 IEAIEEKTLWQS
-419 WNNTLNIENA
+419 WNSTLNIENA
-429 TIYMETYQEL
+429 TIYMVTYPAL
-439 RRYGFQLEEDE
+439 KRYGFQLEEDE
-450 LKILKGTHPVYTEI
+450 LKILKGTHPLYTEI
-464 ADLTKQKEELS
+464 ADLIKQKEELS

>member
-1 MNEELT
+1 MSEELT

-31 ADSVKKRGILQN
+31 ADSVKKGGILQN

-86 TGLTKNEQVSMMLE
+86 TGLTKNEQISMMLE

-122 LGDTVET
+122 LGDTVES
-129 LSDKTGFSKA
+129 LSEKTGFAKS

-149 LDHDVIKEKENDESF
+149 LDHDVIKKKEDDESF

-205 ERERKKFK
+205 ERERKKVK

-236 SEYEKMQVIELW
+236 SEYEKMQAIDLW
-248 DYEGAR
+248 NYVGAR

-276 RKKGADEIENEETE
+276 RKKGAAGENEDDAAGKSEREKRQELIEEKGRRISEIEKNIKNKLEEF
-290 GAAVDPKKKI
+290 VDML
-300 DKQIDKQIDEK
+300 
-311 SKCIEEYTQTIKE
+311 YH
-324 KIQEFADMIY
+324 
-334 QEKIKIEDNRT
+334 EKIKIENNLT

-352 LCMKVGFE
+352 MCMEVGFE
-360 NYDWETACG
+360 YGWEDACG
-369 MIDENFC
+369 MIDENFY
-376 DYDED
+376 DYDDD

-407 IEAIKWKTLWRS
+407 IEAIKEKTLWQS
-419 WNNTLNIENA
+419 WNSTLNIENA
-429 TIYMETYQEL
+429 TIYMVIYPAL
-439 RRYGFQLEEDE
+439 KRYGFQLEEDE
-450 LKILKGTHPVYTEI
+450 LKILKGTHPLYTEI
-464 ADLTKQKEELS
+464 ADLIKQKEELS

>member
-1 MNEELT
+1 MSEELT
-7 MLPVADIYPH
+7 MLPVTDIYPH

-86 TGLTKNEQVSMMLE
+86 TGLTKNEQISMMLE

-191 SSSNLKYEVERTVK
+191 SSSDLKYEVERTVK
-205 ERERKKFK
+205 ELERKRIK
-213 EEILSKIKELGIP
+213 EEILSKIKELGIQ
-226 ESTENIQWNY
+226 ESTKNIQWDGEFETLQTIN
-236 SEYEKMQVIELW
+236 LW
-248 DYEGAR
+248 NPEEAR
-254 LEPIEDTENVYY
+254 FEPIEDTENVYY

-276 RKKGADEIENEETE
+276 RKKGTDETENEETE

-300 DKQIDKQIDEK
+300 DKKIDKQIDEK

-324 KIQEFADMIY
+324 KIQEFADMLY

-387 SKIMSMA
+387 FKIMSMA

-407 IEAIKWKTLWRS
+407 IEAIRWKTLWQD
-419 WNNTLNIENA
+419 WNNVLCVENA
-429 TIYMETYQEL
+429 TIYMKAYQEL
-439 RRYGFQLEEDE
+439 RRY
-450 LKILKGTHPVYTEI
+450 
-464 ADLTKQKEELS
+464 